1 LRNLITNALKFT
13 NEGGKIAVFARVNSN
28 QIEIT
33 VSDNG
38 IGISEDVKGIFKID
52 SPVTQSGT
60 SGEIGTGLGLILC
73 NLLTN
78 TVEKYGWKVY

>member
-1 LRNLITNALKFT
+1 MKEAKLLF
-13 NEGGKIAVFARVNSN
+13 FASKLE

-38 IGISEDVKGIFKID
+38 IGISEDVKRKIFKID

-73 NLLTN
+73 KNLLTN